1 MLQSPRRS
9 KSRRPE
15 SAMTQSF
22 VRVTHLSEVD
32 HKRPTYIAVG
42 SFDGVH
48 LGHQALLRDMVARAR
63 QDGARAAA
71 LTFFPHPR
79 RVLQTLPPRFYL
91 TTLDDRVHL
100 LAEQGKNAECRQ
112 IDVSLHQVLVPPEL
126 TRRWLVQLRK
136 DHPLLLVLHQTNN
149 ALEGESCMNHVPRRV
164 VAGWWADPS
173 LREDNATAAQS
184 KAPCQDTRSQR
195 DARPTCGVPQQLD
208 DRPPTGEE
216 PAHESKIS

>member
-1 MLQSPRRS
+1 MAWQATIQELG
-9 KSRRPE
+9 
-15 SAMTQSF
+15 
-22 VRVTHLSEVD
+22 VRQRAI
-32 HKRPTYIAVG
+32 HKRQRTE
-42 SFDGVH
+42 DCRNRE
-48 LGHQALLRDMVARAR
+48 RDPE
-63 QDGARAAA
+63 G
-71 LTFFPHPR
+71 R
-79 RVLQTLPPRFYL
+79 RVAPRCEGK
-91 TTLDDRVHL
+91 RE

-112 IDVSLHQVLVPPEL
+112 IDAPPHQVLVPPEL